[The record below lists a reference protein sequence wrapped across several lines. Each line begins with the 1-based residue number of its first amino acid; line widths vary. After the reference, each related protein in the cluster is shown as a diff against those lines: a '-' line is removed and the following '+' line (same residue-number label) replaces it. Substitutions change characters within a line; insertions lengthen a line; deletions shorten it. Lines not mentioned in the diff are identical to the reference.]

1 MKMRAQR
8 GRPSGP
14 AAVLLCPGTGFSRQ
28 KLGKHGTALLGDP
41 GHGRP
46 RAAKSTPEF
55 FSSQADQRRFDAGC
69 RALHLTSSDS
79 LRGHHE
85 FYCSPARPPLGQD
98 CPCALQSSVK
108 GLGFIAPSTGRL
120 RGCNHPGRRM
130 KRGPKW
136 PVALGDGEAGAESPV
151 AHIFSLQSRSPWR
164 PGFMDTEGT
173 SRGPWRSVTAPIQFQ
188 NGTSELVL

>member
-1 MKMRAQR
+1 MCACDCVRGCARRSRSDCEAQARGSVRSRGRAPPWATSQCSFVSGCACGGGRGRATWQTPLQRAGQDALAPARGLGRWVFGRRGPRSSVKMRAQR

-14 AAVLLCPGTGFSRQ
+14 AAVLLCPGTGLSRR

-85 FYCSPARPPLGQD
+85 FYCSPARPSARIVH
-98 CPCALQSSVK
+98 ALCSQ
-108 GLGFIAPSTGRL
+108 A
-120 RGCNHPGRRM
+120 
-130 KRGPKW
+130 
-136 PVALGDGEAGAESPV
+136 
-151 AHIFSLQSRSPWR
+151 
-164 PGFMDTEGT
+164 
-173 SRGPWRSVTAPIQFQ
+173 
-188 NGTSELVL
+188 